1 MLPQPTTVPV
11 LFAYLSLP
19 VGRHCS
25 HIVHVWNLVLESDDG
40 NILVQCLLRE
50 LSVSDHSSTL
60 APECLGVS
68 RLSDEVITQ
77 ANSQCSHILLA
88 HVSNTVSSCEDVFFG
103 DERSTT
109 ELSPILQQS
118 SNPGPLTLVSWP
130 TIDHLEWMLMI
141 QINPLLFLRHHSL
154 LIVLDGSISSNSTGL
169 GVA

>member
-1 MLPQPTTVPV
+1 M
-11 LFAYLSLP
+11 
-19 VGRHCS
+19 
-25 HIVHVWNLVLESDDG
+25 
-40 NILVQCLLRE
+40 
-50 LSVSDHSSTL
+50 SDHSCSL
-60 APECLGVS
+60 ALECLGVS

-77 ANSQCSHILLA
+77 ANSQCSHVLLA
-88 HVSNTVSSCEDVFFG
+88 HAEIVSNNFQCLSQIFPDLLSNTVSSCEDVFLG

-130 TIDHLEWMLMI
+130 TIDHLEWVLMI
-141 QINPLLFLRHHSL
+141 QVNPLLLLRHHSL